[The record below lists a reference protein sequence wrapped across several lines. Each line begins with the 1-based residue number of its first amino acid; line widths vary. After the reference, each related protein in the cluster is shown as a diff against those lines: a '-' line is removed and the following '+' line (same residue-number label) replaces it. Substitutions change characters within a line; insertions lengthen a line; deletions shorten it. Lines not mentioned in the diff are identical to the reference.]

1 MKLNYSTGDIINVRI
16 EKIVPRGLGL
26 AFAEGLTVF
35 VPLSVPGDRLN
46 VRIRELK
53 KQTAFAEIV
62 EIIEPGEQRIT
73 PPCEY
78 FGTCGGC
85 DFQQMSYEAQ
95 LEAKVGII
103 RDCLHRIA
111 KIEYD
116 AEIFVTPSP
125 QQFNYRSR
133 ARWHVDRD
141 KKAIGYFARDSHEV
155 IDISSCPI
163 LTSELNA
170 TFENLRE
177 ATEWEMIWN
186 EQAEIETAVGENGEV
201 SVFST
206 EMIEPVTE
214 LSFTANG
221 DHYIYTAETFFQ
233 ANKLL
238 IGELIDTAVRDATGE
253 MAFDRYCG
261 VGLFALPLAR
271 QFATVVAVEEDT
283 SAVSFAKKNIANA
296 GLGNV
301 KVVAKDVGRFLSE
314 NKTTKIDLVLIDPPR
329 SGAKKEVITAIA
341 ALKPAQISYVSCEP
355 SILARDLRILIDAG
369 YKIDKIIALDMF
381 PQTHHVETVV
391 RLRLKS

>member
-1 MKLNYSTGDIINVRI
+1 M
-16 EKIVPRGLGL
+16 
-26 AFAEGLTVF
+26 A
-35 VPLSVPGDRLN
+35 
-46 VRIRELK
+46 
-53 KQTAFAEIV
+53 
-62 EIIEPGEQRIT
+62 
-73 PPCEY
+73 
-78 FGTCGGC
+78 
-85 DFQQMSYEAQ
+85 
-95 LEAKVGII
+95 
-103 RDCLHRIA
+103 
-111 KIEYD
+111 
-116 AEIFVTPSP
+116 
-125 QQFNYRSR
+125 
-133 ARWHVDRD
+133 
-141 KKAIGYFARDSHEV
+141 YFARDSHEV
-155 IDISSCPI
+155 IDISSCPV

-253 MAFDRYCG
+253 MAFDLYCG